1 MISLLAA
8 VRDSSFY
15 FPLFLHI
22 FGAMVLVGSV
32 LTAVVA
38 ALGADRTGD
47 PVRMRRLTFRTLLFV
62 GLPSYIVMR
71 VGAEWMYSKEFGDLP
86 EGIDDPTWVGIGY
99 ITADLGALLFLI
111 ALVSAGVGSW
121 KSKSWLGTAA
131 GIVGAIALIGWIV
144 AVWAMGAK
152 PT

>member
-1 MISLLAA
+1 MTSLVAA
-8 VRDSSFY
+8 IRDSSFY

-47 PVRMRRLTFRTLLFV
+47 AVRMRRLTFRTLLFV
-62 GLPSYIVMR
+62 GLPAYIVMR
-71 VGAEWMYSKEFGDLP
+71 IGAEWLYSKEFGDLP
-86 EGIDDPTWVGIGY
+86 EEIDDPTWVGIGY

-111 ALVSAGVGSW
+111 ALVAAGVGSW
-121 KSKSWLGTAA
+121 KSQSWLGKAA